1 MILSPLQRL
10 GRLQAANPALGTRV
24 RVCWELEQCTSP
36 MRCLYSAE
44 LTPELLLPCE
54 QEDEECKTSSLAS
67 AVAAASYSEAV
78 CSHGTLPEVATPMSA
93 MTASSGSDSSEQP
106 CGILWS
112 NLKQATVRDH
122 GQNHELNAATAATN
136 QHATFG
142 APGQATP
149 SRLAGRLKSAWTR
162 IDAWCIKYLT
172 ANKENQ

>member
-44 LTPELLLPCE
+44 TTPEQLLPCE
-54 QEDEECKTSSLAS
+54 QEDEECKTSSLDS
-67 AVAAASYSEAV
+67 AVAAASYSEAA
-78 CSHGTLPEVATPMSA
+78 CSHGTQPEVATPISA
-93 MTASSGSDSSEQP
+93 VTASSGSDSSEQQ
-106 CGILWS
+106 CEVVWS
-112 NLKQATVRDH
+112 NLKQATVRTRDR
-122 GQNHELNAATAATN
+122 NAAFVLMN
-136 QHATFG
+136 QPELSG
-142 APGQATP
+142 APGQGTL

>member
-44 LTPELLLPCE
+44 LTPERLLPCE
-54 QEDEECKTSSLAS
+54 QEDEECQTSSLDS
-67 AVAAASYSEAV
+67 AVAAASYSKAV
-78 CSHGTLPEVATPMSA
+78 CFHGTLLEAAIPMSA
-93 MTASSGSDSSEQP
+93 VTASSGSDSSEQQ

-112 NLKQATVRDH
+112 NSKQATVRTRDR
-122 GQNHELNAATAATN
+122 NAAFVLMN
-136 QHATFG
+136 QHATSG
-142 APGQATP
+142 VPGQGIL